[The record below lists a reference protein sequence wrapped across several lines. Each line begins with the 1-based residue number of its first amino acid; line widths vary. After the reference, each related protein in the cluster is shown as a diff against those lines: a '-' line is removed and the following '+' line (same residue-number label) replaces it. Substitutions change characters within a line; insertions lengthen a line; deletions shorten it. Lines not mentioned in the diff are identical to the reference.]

1 MPLYGHGK
9 SGYVRDLH
17 ATKGQAASKGIT
29 CNGYLS
35 DAKDVKLMA
44 LRRKAQKVDS
54 LASIKIS
61 EADLTSALR
70 CRRTVSV
77 CVFSASKARTL
88 RLLCAHLS
96 AYGRMPEGAKRNARL
111 TSGRAFGA

>member
-44 LRRKAQKVDS
+44 A
-54 LASIKIS
+54 A
-61 EADLTSALR
+61 
-70 CRRTVSV
+70 
-77 CVFSASKARTL
+77 
-88 RLLCAHLS
+88 
-96 AYGRMPEGAKRNARL
+96 PEGAK
-111 TSGRAFGA
+111 GRPPGGH